1 MEGTRVRR
9 IVTIVLA
16 TIAPVACSSGT
27 GAAEPTA
34 TTTSTTTGTTTT
46 TTISSTTTSTTI
58 SSTTTTSTTST
69 TTTVPAWQNYPSV
82 AVEPLTRPGQPVAR
96 VGRVETTDRVVF
108 LTIDDGIHRDP
119 RIPQFLVDHQMPASL
134 FLVRGPLLEDPEY
147 FRAFLASGSTI
158 NSHTLNHPE
167 LPDLSYERQK
177 SEICGMAQA
186 IRDTY
191 GFSGALFR
199 PPYGSWN
206 DDTKRAAASCGLAAV
221 VTWNSELWEGVVDLA
236 HRPALQPGDI
246 FLTHF
251 RPDLYDNLVSF
262 AARVE
267 AEGFTV
273 ALLDRY
279 LLPPVSGESR

>member
-1 MEGTRVRR
+1 M
-9 IVTIVLA
+9 
-16 TIAPVACSSGT
+16 APVNET
-27 GAAEPTA
+27 TAAT
-34 TTTSTTTGTTTT
+34 TTTSTTTT
-46 TTISSTTTSTTI
+46 
-58 SSTTTTSTTST
+58 TTTTSTTT
-69 TTTVPAWQNYPSV
+69 TTTTTTLPAWQNYPSI
-82 AVEPLTRPGQPVAR
+82 EPVPLSEPGQPVTRVAR
-96 VGRVETTDRVVF
+96 VDTTDRVVF

-119 RIPQFLVDHQMPASL
+119 RIPQFLAEHRMPASL
-134 FLVRGPLLEDPEY
+134 FLVRGPMLEDPEY

-167 LPDLSYERQK
+167 LPDLSYERQRA
-177 SEICGMAQA
+177 EICGMHEL
-186 IRDTY
+186 IRSTY

-236 HRPALQPGDI
+236 RRPNLQPGDI

-279 LLPPVSGESR
+279 LVPPVSGESR

>member
-1 MEGTRVRR
+1 V
-9 IVTIVLA
+9 VAQPLS
-16 TIAPVACSSGT
+16 APG
-27 GAAEPTA
+27 E
-34 TTTSTTTGTTTT
+34 
-46 TTISSTTTSTTI
+46 
-58 SSTTTTSTTST
+58 
-69 TTTVPAWQNYPSV
+69 
-82 AVEPLTRPGQPVAR
+82 PVAR
-96 VGRVETTDRVVF
+96 VARVETTDRVVF

-134 FLVRGPLLEDPEY
+134 FLVRGPMLEDPEY
-147 FRAFLASGSTI
+147 FRAFLESGSTI
-158 NSHTLNHPE
+158 NSHTLQHPE
-167 LPDLSYERQK
+167 LPDLSYDRQRT
-177 SEICGMAQA
+177 EICGMVNL
-186 IRDTY
+186 IRETY
-191 GFSGALFR
+191 GYSGSLFR

-236 HRPALQPGDI
+236 RRPSLQPGDI

-279 LLPPVSGESR
+279 LVAPGQR